1 MPSFGEPQSG
11 QQSLVE
17 ALRPFIGF
25 WVAVRDNEVLVVAP
39 NPKDVV
45 LWLAQHGQHA
55 QSMFQVTN
63 CEHAVIGAAD
73 MPASDP
79 SVSDSNG

>member
-25 WVAVRDNEVLVVAP
+25 WVACAITKCSWSLQIPRTWCYGWP
-39 NPKDVV
+39 
-45 LWLAQHGQHA
+45 
-55 QSMFQVTN
+55 SM
-63 CEHAVIGAAD
+63 
-73 MPASDP
+73 ASTP
-79 SVSDSNG
+79 SRCSR

>member
-45 LWLAQHGQHA
+45 LWRYWRR
-55 QSMFQVTN
+55 
-63 CEHAVIGAAD
+63 
-73 MPASDP
+73 
-79 SVSDSNG
+79 